1 MLLQERAIA
10 STEDSY
16 IARWRMLVA
25 CVLRQATFADRA
37 ELVWEEFIEDYESP
51 KDLLCMSELQKESL
65 KELIRPLGMNRL
77 RLQRLIDMSI
87 DYHANSLIFQPDDMP
102 IENMAGCSNYA
113 VECWNVF
120 ALGNLDYPVTYQDLC
135 ELING

>member
-1 MLLQERAIA
+1 
-10 STEDSY
+10 
-16 IARWRMLVA
+16 
-25 CVLRQATFADRA
+25 
-37 ELVWEEFIEDYESP
+37 
-51 KDLLCMSELQKESL
+51 MSELQKESL